1 MQCSGDNPCQR
12 CQDNGKRCFFSE
24 DQTAAEALQ
33 NLSRP
38 SISQQQSTSTSASN
52 ASNHPRRNLMPRQDY
67 AERGTSD
74 ASTLGLSMEAR
85 MARVE
90 SMMEALLQE
99 RALYASPHR
108 SVERDD
114 SGSDMAMSM
123 PMLDLMSSTLTL
135 PNQVVPQLSQS
146 QDAIDPLLGTNTS
159 SLRMGSQT
167 VIFPAPNV
175 YQDYIDSF
183 FRELQ
188 MFHPCVDEQLFRAR
202 SERMLA
208 AAEVLPSDVCFLGLN
223 YIIFALYAA
232 SFEANRSVCDNT
244 PDGWHWLQLA
254 DDVVGKRQLYGQGD
268 ISLAH
273 YLVLKVSEFIAVQI
287 SN

>member
-1 MQCSGDNPCQR
+1 
-12 CQDNGKRCFFSE
+12 
-24 DQTAAEALQ
+24 
-33 NLSRP
+33 
-38 SISQQQSTSTSASN
+38 
-52 ASNHPRRNLMPRQDY
+52 MPRQDC
-67 AERGTSD
+67 AERRTSD

-108 SVERDD
+108 SEERDD

-123 PMLDLMSSTLTL
+123 PMLHLMSPTLTL
-135 PNQVVPQLSQS
+135 PNQVVPQPSHS

-159 SLRMGSQT
+159 SLRMGNQT

-175 YQDYIDSF
+175 YQEYIDSF

-188 MFHPCVDEQLFRAR
+188 MFHPCVDEQLFRNR
-202 SERMLA
+202 SKKMLA

-232 SFEANRSVCDNT
+232 SFEANRSVCDDT

-268 ISLAH
+268 ISLAQ
-273 YLVLKVSEFIAVQI
+273 YLILKVSEIVAVQMF
-287 SN
+287 S

>member
-1 MQCSGDNPCQR
+1 
-12 CQDNGKRCFFSE
+12 
-24 DQTAAEALQ
+24 
-33 NLSRP
+33 
-38 SISQQQSTSTSASN
+38 
-52 ASNHPRRNLMPRQDY
+52 
-67 AERGTSD
+67 
-74 ASTLGLSMEAR
+74 
-85 MARVE
+85 
-90 SMMEALLQE
+90 
-99 RALYASPHR
+99 
-108 SVERDD
+108 
-114 SGSDMAMSM
+114 MSM
-123 PMLDLMSSTLTL
+123 PMLDLMSPRLTL
-135 PNQVVPQLSQS
+135 PNQVAPQLSHS
-146 QDAIDPLLGTNTS
+146 QNAIDPLLGTNTS

-188 MFHPCVDEQLFRAR
+188 IFHPCVDEQLFRTR

-232 SFEANRSVCDNT
+232 SFEANRSVCDDT

-273 YLVLKVSEFIAVQI
+273 YLVLKVSEIIAVQI
-287 SN
+287 FN

>member
-1 MQCSGDNPCQR
+1 
-12 CQDNGKRCFFSE
+12 
-24 DQTAAEALQ
+24 
-33 NLSRP
+33 
-38 SISQQQSTSTSASN
+38 
-52 ASNHPRRNLMPRQDY
+52 MPRQDY
-67 AERGTSD
+67 AERRTSD

-108 SVERDD
+108 SMERDD

-123 PMLDLMSSTLTL
+123 PMLDLMSPRSTL
-135 PNQVVPQLSQS
+135 PNQVAPQLLHF

-188 MFHPCVDEQLFRAR
+188 IFHPCVDEQLFRTR
-202 SERMLA
+202 SEGMLA

-223 YIIFALYAA
+223 YIIFALCAA
-232 SFEANRSVCDNT
+232 SFEANRPVCDNT

-273 YLVLKVSEFIAVQI
+273 YLVLKVSEIIAVQI
-287 SN
+287 FN

>member
-1 MQCSGDNPCQR
+1 
-12 CQDNGKRCFFSE
+12 
-24 DQTAAEALQ
+24 
-33 NLSRP
+33 
-38 SISQQQSTSTSASN
+38 
-52 ASNHPRRNLMPRQDY
+52 MPRQDY
-67 AERGTSD
+67 AERRTSD

-108 SVERDD
+108 SMERDD

-123 PMLDLMSSTLTL
+123 PMLDLMSPRSTL
-135 PNQVVPQLSQS
+135 PNQVAPQLLHS

-188 MFHPCVDEQLFRAR
+188 IFHPCVDEQLFRTR
-202 SERMLA
+202 SEGMLA

-223 YIIFALYAA
+223 YIIFALCAA
-232 SFEANRSVCDNT
+232 SFEANRPVCDNT

-273 YLVLKVSEFIAVQI
+273 YLVLKVSEIIAVQI
-287 SN
+287 FN